1 MVKLF
6 PIAMVVA
13 AVALVAVVFF
23 QMIEL
28 KAFGVF

>member
-1 MVKLF
+1 MGKLF

-13 AVALVAVVFF
+13 AVALVAVLVF
-23 QMIEL
+23 QLIEL